1 MHLPLWIVG
10 LALLAWGWEIGQLAL
25 AVPLALLAAAP
36 QWTGYRFALGR
47 NEFHRA
53 LDVCWVL
60 AFGGLLL
67 IYSLEDVGNVLR
79 SAARWLPVMA
89 VPAVLA
95 QGWSES
101 GRIPLSAV
109 LPWPSWRRRPE
120 PDGPPFDAGSLVV
133 ILSLVSASTAG
144 AERPWFFAVI
154 VGVLGVFL
162 WSRRARGHRAWAA
175 AMVLVLAAAGGW
187 MVARGLAVTQQ
198 WIEDG
203 LMAWTTRWYREGAP
217 YRVSPTAIGR
227 TGRVGGSSRIIFQVR
242 IDGGRAVPAL
252 WRTATYTEW
261 RHGEWFATGTGFEK
275 VDGLEDEWI
284 LDPAPGRAGAL
295 QVEWVRHSTRGL
307 MPLPH
312 GTRVLRELI
321 AESVEMTPMG
331 TVRADTRAGVVGFRA
346 EYARTAAVELEPREG
361 DREEVPAAELPL
373 IAELAEELGL
383 SGRPAAEVLNEL
395 RRHFA
400 DHFRYTTDLVDS
412 PADDPRAGTALGRFL
427 VGHRTGHCEYFA
439 TAGVLLLRAAGIPAR
454 YATGFLLDPAERAG
468 GVITVREVQAHAWV
482 RVWMG
487 DAWHDFDPTPAVDF
501 LEEPSGSSGWQRRWH
516 ELRFA
521 LQRWWW
527 LGEKAW
533 LRQAHW
539 LTLPLLAMLLWRFRR
554 LRAARL
560 RAEVGPGSGP
570 RPAWPGLDSEWLPID
585 AVLTDRGL
593 ARRPDERPGV
603 WRDRLAGAGWGPEE
617 VGRAWTASGLHDRL
631 RFDPRGLAE
640 NERETLRVVSSD
652 LGRALGLA
660 RGGDGVRRGG

>member
-25 AVPLALLAAAP
+25 AVPLALLTAAP

-47 NEFHRA
+47 SEFHRA

-60 AFGGLLL
+60 GLGGLLL
-67 IYSLEDVGNVLR
+67 IYSQEDVGNVLR

-89 VPAVLA
+89 LPAVLA

-120 PDGPPFDAGSLVV
+120 QEGVPLDAGSLVV
-133 ILSLVSASTAG
+133 VLSLVSASTAG
-144 AERPWFFAVI
+144 EGRPWFFAV
-154 VGVLGVFL
+154 VLGVLGAFL
-162 WSRRARGHRAWAA
+162 WARRARGHRAWAA
-175 AMVLVLAAAGGW
+175 ASMLVLVAAGGW
-187 MVARGLAVTQQ
+187 GVARGLAITQQ

-227 TGRVGGSSRIIFQVR
+227 TGRVGGSGRIIFRVR
-242 IDGGRAVPAL
+242 TDGGRAVPQL

-275 VDGLEDEWI
+275 VDGVGDEWF
-284 LDPAPGRAGAL
+284 LDPAPGRAGAVH
-295 QVEWVRHSTRGL
+295 VEWVRSSTGGL

-321 AESVEMTPMG
+321 ADSVEMTPLG
-331 TVRADTRAGVVGFRA
+331 TVRTDTRAGVVGFRA
-346 EYARTAAVELEPREG
+346 EYARTAAVEVAPRED
-361 DREEVPAAELPL
+361 DREDVPTEERPL
-373 IAELAEELGL
+373 VAELAGDLDL
-383 SGRPAAEVLNEL
+383 AGRPLVEALNEL

-400 DHFRYTTDLVDS
+400 AHFRYTTDLVDS
-412 PADDPRAGTALGRFL
+412 PAEDPRAGTALGRFL

-439 TAGVLLLRAAGIPAR
+439 TAGVLVLRAAGIPAR
-454 YATGFLLDPAERAG
+454 YATGFLLDPAERVG

-482 RVWMG
+482 RVWMDG
-487 DAWHDFDPTPAVDF
+487 AWQDFDPTPSVDF
-501 LEEPSGSSGWQRRWH
+501 LEEPSGTSGWRRRWH

-521 LQRWWW
+521 VLRWWW
-527 LGEKAW
+527 LGEKEW

-539 LTLPLLAMLLWRFRR
+539 LTVPLLAVLLWRFRR
-554 LRAARL
+554 LRAARTRGDAGAGL
-560 RAEVGPGSGP
+560 AP
-570 RPAWPGLDSEWLPID
+570 RPPWPGLDSEWLGID
-585 AVLTDRGL
+585 AALADRGL
-593 ARRPDERPGV
+593 ARRPEERRV
-603 WRDRLAGAGWGPEE
+603 AWRDRLAESGWGPEE
-617 VGRAWTASGLHDRL
+617 VDHAWTASALHDRL
-631 RFDPRGLAE
+631 RFDPRGLAAP
-640 NERETLRVVSSD
+640 ERETLRAASSE

-660 RGGDGVRRGG
+660 AGGGGSRR